1 MGVFIP
7 SSIKG
12 LGLEL
17 LFRGGLLAVDADLGR
32 GVVLHHGLPSMLLPL
47 FRFVFNTTS
56 WRVNVVLVLLRF
68 RRLPRNIL
76 LIILP
81 GLIQVELVVES
92 MADTHV
98 KELSLIH
105 RLVHVLALL
114 LGRDFG
120 RVFLLRGGPL
130 GLRGLRGF
138 LGDLMRRR
146 RFLDDVIVKVIVF
159 RMTTT
164 VNLLLL
170 ILRLVELELWGIFR
184 PSQSVIRYRITV
196 GSTELA
202 IVGNLSRLYLLD
214 LVCIDLINV
223 CGITLDDLNQEGVPA
238 TFQLL

>member
-1 MGVFIP
+1 
-7 SSIKG
+7 
-12 LGLEL
+12 
-17 LFRGGLLAVDADLGR
+17 
-32 GVVLHHGLPSMLLPL
+32 
-47 FRFVFNTTS
+47 
-56 WRVNVVLVLLRF
+56 
-68 RRLPRNIL
+68 
-76 LIILP
+76 
-81 GLIQVELVVES
+81 
-92 MADTHV
+92 
-98 KELSLIH
+98 
-105 RLVHVLALL
+105 
-114 LGRDFG
+114 
-120 RVFLLRGGPL
+120 
-130 GLRGLRGF
+130 
-138 LGDLMRRR
+138 MRRR

-184 PSQSVIRYRITV
+184 PSQSVIYRITV

>member
-1 MGVFIP
+1 MGFFIP

-47 FRFVFNTTS
+47 FRFVLNKTS
-56 WRVNVVLVLLRF
+56 WRVNVVLVLF
-68 RRLPRNIL
+68 RRLTRYIL

-81 GLIQVELVVES
+81 GLIQVELVVEAV
-92 MADTHV
+92 ADTHV

-105 RLVHVLALL
+105 RLVHILALL

-146 RFLDDVIVKVIVF
+146 RFLNDVIVKVIVF

-170 ILRLVELELWGIFR
+170 ILILVELELWGIFR

-202 IVGNLSRLYLLD
+202 IVGNLSRLYLLY
-214 LVCIDLINV
+214 LVRIDLINV
-223 CGITLDDLNQEGVPA
+223 CGITLDDLNQEGIPA
-238 TFQLL
+238 TLQLL